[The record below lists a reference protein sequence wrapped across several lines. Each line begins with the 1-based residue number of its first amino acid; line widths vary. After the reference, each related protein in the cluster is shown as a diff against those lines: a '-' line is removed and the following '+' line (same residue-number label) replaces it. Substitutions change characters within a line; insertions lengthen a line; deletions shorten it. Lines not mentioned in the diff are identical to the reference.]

1 MNRNPVE
8 TILGAVVLVVAA
20 MFLVFAYGSADVK
33 KVKGYE
39 ISASFAKIGGLPT
52 GADVRINGIKV
63 GTVVG
68 QKLDPATFN
77 AVLTLSIAAAIK
89 LPDDSAASIS
99 SDGLLGDTYVK
110 IEPGRAPGFIPEGG
124 QLAHT
129 RDQKALEELVGEII
143 FLATEDPAKPPPPK
157 EAPAE

>member
-20 MFLVFAYGSADVK
+20 MFLLFAYSSADVK

-39 ISASFAKIGGLPT
+39 IAAAFAKIGGLPT

-77 AVLTLSIAAAIK
+77 AVLTLSIAAEIR
-89 LPDDSAASIS
+89 LPSDSQASIG

-110 IEPGRAPGFIPEGG
+110 IEPGTSTSFIEPGGK
-124 QLAHT
+124 LAKT
-129 RDQKALEELVGEII
+129 KDQKALEELVGEII
-143 FLATEDPAKPPPPK
+143 FLATEDPAKPPK

>member
-8 TILGAVVLVVAA
+8 TILGAVVLVAAA
-20 MFLVFAYGSADVK
+20 MFLLFAYSQADVK

-39 ISASFAKIGGLPT
+39 ITASFAKIGGLPT

-68 QKLDPATFN
+68 QKLDPVTFS
-77 AVLTLSIAAAIK
+77 AVLTLSIASDLK
-89 LPDDSAASIS
+89 LPTDSLASIG

-110 IEPGRAPGFIPEGG
+110 ILPGVEKGYIEPGGV
-124 QLAHT
+124 LAKT
-129 RDQKALEELVGEII
+129 KDQKALEELVGEII
-143 FLATEDPAKPPPPK
+143 FLATEDPAKPK
-157 EAPAE
+157 KDAEAQ